1 MNRTGINSAEAR
13 RRVRIAQFA
22 GLGLGVLAAALWAM
36 DVPGLSRTL
45 PAKPTVTDLRGG
57 ESTPEAPQ
65 VIRIAHGDNI
75 GIAERL
81 DMAANRPLVAAPP
94 PDAGTTAPPT
104 PAPTETPWKY
114 LGPIEEPTRMLAL
127 VSLKGRQKIVSEGT
141 ELKILTPAAE
151 GRPEAVDYAA
161 TIIEIKRD
169 YIMVEE
175 DGGTKRKIML
185 EGKTAR
191 VAWVKNMPSTVQG
204 TQGSVVASAMSAEAR
219 QRLLAQGIDPAQAE
233 RVRQA
238 SMLAARGRG
247 ATPVP
252 EGAAGA
258 ATLMSAMGQQT
269 ADGNVKQA
277 PTNAR
282 TRAVPTADSE
292 VADDTGRSNPRSRTV
307 N

>member
-45 PAKPTVTDLRGG
+45 PAKPTVTDLAGG
-57 ESTPEAPQ
+57 ESAPEAPQ

-75 GIAERL
+75 GIGERL
-81 DMAANRPLVAAPP
+81 DIAANRPPVAAPP
-94 PDAGTTAPPT
+94 PDAEITAPPT

-141 ELKILTPAAE
+141 ELKIMTPAAE
-151 GRPEAVDYAA
+151 GRPEAVEYAA
-161 TIIEIKRD
+161 TIIEIKREH
-169 YIMVEE
+169 IMVEE

-204 TQGSVVASAMSAEAR
+204 TQGAVMASAMSAEAR
-219 QRLLAQGIDPAQAE
+219 QRLLAQGIDPGQAE
-233 RVRQA
+233 RTRQA
-238 SMLAARGRG
+238 AMLAARGR
-247 ATPVP
+247 TPTAP
-252 EGAAGA
+252 EGASGA
-258 ATLMSAMGQQT
+258 ATLMGAAGQQ
-269 ADGNVKQA
+269 AIDGVKQA
-277 PTNAR
+277 PNSAR
-282 TRAVPTADSE
+282 TRAVPASDADADS
-292 VADDTGRSNPRSRTV
+292 ADGGARGDVRSRTV